1 MVRMDGKLKRLKAL
15 SNERGVIAAAAMDQ
29 RGSLQKALAQS
40 RGVDVKAIT
49 PAIMSEFKVAVSQAL
64 TPHAS
69 AILLDPE
76 FGLDA
81 ARARVAGSGLI
92 LAYELSGYDNTRPGR
107 LPDLLPH
114 VSVKR
119 IVDWGADAVKIL
131 IYYTPFD
138 THDVNDV
145 KHAFIERIGAECET
159 YEIPFFLEFV
169 GYDPK
174 GGDEKGLEFAR
185 QKPEIVK
192 KSMEEFSKPQ
202 YHVDIL
208 KVEVPINAE
217 YVEGSAVFKGQKAYS
232 RDEAMKHFREAASI
246 ATRPFIYLSAG
257 VSNAQF
263 IESLHMAAEAGTDF
277 SGVLCGRATWKDGV
291 PIYAKQGL
299 KALEEWLAK
308 DGVRNIQAVNDA
320 LKTAKPWYEKMGLAA
335 PA

>member
-1 MVRMDGKLKRLKAL
+1 MKMSEGKLKHMKAL
-15 SNERGVIAAAAMDQ
+15 SNQAGIIAAAAMDQ
-29 RGSLQKALAQS
+29 RGSLQKSLAS
-40 RGVDVKAIT
+40 ARGVDKKEIT
-49 PAIMSEFKVAVSQAL
+49 PEMMSEFKTAVTKVL
-64 TPHAS
+64 TPHAT

-81 ARARVAGSGLI
+81 SKARSRNAGLL
-92 LAYELSGYDNTRPGR
+92 LAYELSGYDNTQPGR

-131 IYYTPFD
+131 IYYTPFED
-138 THDVNDV
+138 ARINDI
-145 KHAFIERIGAECET
+145 KHAFIERIGAECGT

-174 GGDEKGLEFAR
+174 GGDEKGFEYAKA
-185 QKPEIVK
+185 KPEIVK

-202 YHVDIL
+202 YFVDVL

-217 YVEGSAVFKGQKAYS
+217 FVEGSAVYKGQKAYTRS
-232 RDEAMKHFREAASI
+232 EALTHFREAA
-246 ATRPFIYLSAG
+246 AVAAKPFIYLSAG

-263 IESLHMAAEAGTDF
+263 VESLHMAAEAGTDF
-277 SGVLCGRATWKDGV
+277 SGVLCGRATWKEGIPV
-291 PIYAKQGL
+291 YAKSGV
-299 KALEEWLAK
+299 KALEDWLSK
-308 DGVRNIQAVNDA
+308 EGVKNINTVNDA
-320 LKTAKPWYEKMGLAA
+320 IQTATPWYAKMGDTV